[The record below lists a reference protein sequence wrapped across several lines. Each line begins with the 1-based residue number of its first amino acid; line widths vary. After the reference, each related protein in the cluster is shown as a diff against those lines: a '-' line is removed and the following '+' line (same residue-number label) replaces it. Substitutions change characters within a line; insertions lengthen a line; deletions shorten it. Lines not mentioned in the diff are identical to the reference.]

1 MKNPIKKYWWIA
13 LVILLLP
20 IALNFALLMPSFTVI
35 VGDEIAWLSFWGGYL
50 GAIIST
56 AAAFIILYIQRE
68 DNEAENEK
76 NRTDNKAQNELNR
89 IENENSNRANRQLQL
104 NIMKYHQQSHWLDN
118 FRNASLKY
126 SQALNNNNLVLI
138 SNMMWE
144 HPQDAFNIVKQLFDD
159 LDASQA
165 KFAFTRKQDEDSANL
180 AQYIGEKAKLYRCSL
195 NDLQWIVLYF
205 KAQAPQFRYKSNFI
219 QYLQSHP
226 DKRANTGHILQLAEA
241 QVESITNGNNHKY
254 FNDIFHNINT
264 VIDGFTYDIQCKLY
278 EYIKQEQEGIN
289 NLLTENIESQKFDH
303 TT

>member
-1 MKNPIKKYWWIA
+1 MKISMKKYWWIA
-13 LVILLLP
+13 LVILLMP
-20 IALNFALLMPSFTVI
+20 IALNFILLTPSFTAI

-56 AAAFIILYIQRE
+56 AAAFIILYIQRK
-68 DNEAENEK
+68 DNESENEK
-76 NRTDNKAQNELNR
+76 NRVDNEVQNKQNR
-89 IENENSNRANRQLQL
+89 EENEKLNRANRQLQL

-205 KAQAPQFRYKSNFI
+205 KAHVPQLRCKCNFI
-219 QYLQSHP
+219 QYLQSYP
-226 DKRANTGHILQLAEA
+226 EKRANTEHILQLAKMQTE
-241 QVESITNGNNHKY
+241 QVISGNNHKY
-254 FNDIFHNINT
+254 FNDIFHTINT
-264 VIDGFTYDIQCKLY
+264 SVDGFAYDVQSKLY
-278 EYIKQEQEGIN
+278 EYIKQEQEDIN
-289 NLLTENIESQKFDH
+289 KLLTDNIES
-303 TT
+303 

>member
-1 MKNPIKKYWWIA
+1 MKIPIKKYWWIA

-20 IALNFALLMPSFTVI
+20 IALNFALLMPSFTAI

-76 NRTDNKAQNELNR
+76 NRSDNKAQNELNR

-104 NIMKYHQQSHWLDN
+104 NIMKYHQQSHRLDN

-159 LDASQA
+159 LDALQA

-205 KAQAPQFRYKSNFI
+205 KAYAPQFRCKCNFI
-219 QYLQSHP
+219 QYLQSYP
-226 DKRANTGHILQLAEA
+226 EKRANTEHILQLAKMQTE
-241 QVESITNGNNHKY
+241 QVISGNNHKY
-254 FNDIFHNINT
+254 FNDIFHTINT
-264 VIDGFTYDIQCKLY
+264 SVDGFAYDVQSKLY

-289 NLLTENIESQKFDH
+289 NLLIENIESQKFEH